1 MDHRIADIHLRLTS
15 IAEELTDVSV
25 DILREA
31 VEAGEGKRP
40 EIDKRLSQARRAIE
54 KAARALEPRP
64 EDD

>member
-31 VEAGEGKRP
+31 VEAGEGRRP